1 MPHTYTQEGNRPYR
15 YYVCGSDLAPYPSLL
30 VELVFD
36 VLDSTKG
43 KVDPAR
49 QLKELEKENAR
60 LKRIL
65 AEAELGKAILKEA
78 AKGNW

>member
-1 MPHTYTQEGNRPYR
+1 M
-15 YYVCGSDLAPYPSLL
+15 
-30 VELVFD
+30 ELVSD

-43 KVDPAR
+43 KVNPAR

-65 AEAELGKAILKEA
+65 AEAELCKAILKEA
-78 AKGNW
+78 AEGNW